1 MKIAILDDYQDCVRD
16 LDCFKLLDEH
26 DVKVF
31 NNTARGVGQ
40 LAIRLAPFDALVL
53 IRERSSLSRALLA
66 RLPRLRLISQT
77 GKVSGHIDVA
87 AATELGVA
95 IAEGVGSPTAP
106 AELTWALIM
115 AAQRRIAPYANNLK
129 DGLWQMVSTHQ
140 PFNTLGQALKGRTLA
155 IWGYGKIGQ
164 LVAGYG
170 RAFGMDVLVWGSAAS
185 RDAAAA
191 AGYRAA
197 ASRAQFFEQAD
208 VLTLHLRLAQDTRGL
223 VTALDLARMKPDALF
238 VNTSR
243 AELVE
248 GGALEAAL
256 RQHRPGGAALDVF
269 GDEPL
274 KPDSPLLRMPNVL
287 ATPHIGYVEKDS
299 YELYF
304 RAAFQN
310 ILDFAGGGCGNVLN
324 PEYKNHIR
332 SLQETTATP
341 APRSD

>member
-31 NNTARGVGQ
+31 NNSARGVGQ

-77 GKVSGHIDVA
+77 GKVSGHIDVT

-140 PFNTLGQALKGRTLA
+140 PFNTLGQALNGRTLA

-185 RDAAAA
+185 RDAAVA

-223 VTALDLARMKPDALF
+223 VTALDLARMKPGALF

-248 GGALEAAL
+248 DGALEAAL

-310 ILDFAGGGCGNVLN
+310 ILDFAGGGCSNVLN
-324 PEYKNHIR
+324 LEYRNHIR
-332 SLQETTATP
+332 SL
-341 APRSD
+341 